1 MPFFST
7 QMFRIACSKNRL
19 DILCIMIRNG
29 FDVGQ
34 VAIRNTLHKI
44 IERVDSDESAT
55 SLQSLIRFLVE
66 SGMNVNWQMSMRSR
80 MIECHCNAPYH
91 SAKDIKYILSKQS
104 AAHRDVA
111 TPWSSRDLENAL
123 RSNGIHKYNV
133 DQLLTHD
140 IAFNTSHVTYTCLN
154 TSFNCDLSF
163 LSDRC
168 ANVIDLITYD
178 HNSFQVSSFSV
189 SATIFLLI
197 QSIFCE

>member
-1 MPFFST
+1 MAENRQLFRCKTSLHEEMNVLRKLQEECPLQANRIIENGNKLVQIVRLGNVRALDLAIKYMDESYIMPFFST

-80 MIECHCNAPYH
+80 M
-91 SAKDIKYILSKQS
+91 
-104 AAHRDVA
+104 
-111 TPWSSRDLENAL
+111 
-123 RSNGIHKYNV
+123 
-133 DQLLTHD
+133 
-140 IAFNTSHVTYTCLN
+140 
-154 TSFNCDLSF
+154 
-163 LSDRC
+163 
-168 ANVIDLITYD
+168 
-178 HNSFQVSSFSV
+178 
-189 SATIFLLI
+189 
-197 QSIFCE
+197 

>member
-1 MPFFST
+1 MCAEGSNAIAMRLIIRPKISNTFCQST
-7 QMFRIACSKNRL
+7 
-19 DILCIMIRNG
+19 
-29 FDVGQ
+29 
-34 VAIRNTLHKI
+34 
-44 IERVDSDESAT
+44 
-55 SLQSLIRFLVE
+55 
-66 SGMNVNWQMSMRSR
+66 SR
-80 MIECHCNAPYH
+80 
-91 SAKDIKYILSKQS
+91 QS

-178 HNSFQVSSFSV
+178 HVRYLVGMLPYCPYFITASFRAARYRRCKIEQLPSIIFFGFCHNLSSHP
-189 SATIFLLI
+189 INFLRV
-197 QSIFCE
+197 E